1 MESYNENLK
10 KTVSSLEKALQEK
23 TDENEKFKEENKVL
37 VEKFSICSV
46 EELEKKL
53 EKSEEQITVLKDQC
67 KEYMT
72 KNKELLKENKEIKFD
87 LQSYKYKLID
97 TKNKLLDS
105 EINNLKIKK
114 SKNPLVGKRP

>member
-1 MESYNENLK
+1 MEK
-10 KTVSSLEKALQEK
+10 DLEEK
-23 TDENEKFKEENKVL
+23 TNENEKLRKENEGL
-37 VEKFSICSV
+37 TEKFSICSV
-46 EELEKKL
+46 EEFEKKL
-53 EKSEEQITVLKDQC
+53 ERSEQQVSVLKDQC

-72 KNKELLKENKEIKFD
+72 KNKELLKENKEIRFD

-114 SKNPLVGKRP
+114 SKNALVNNKRP